1 MGILADSDLTPKQQI
16 FVDSYISNGFNAT
29 QAARQAGYKGNEVTL
44 QAVGSE
50 NLRKP
55 LIQQQLKQRTK
66 HITAKAEKRI
76 IKARDEFE
84 ENLDFARK
92 LRKACV
98 KWLVD
103 PDDPE
108 AFTID
113 PRANEIDV
121 IYMDGVVQRRSTLAE
136 LLAKVD
142 GIAHHASPFIKTVDL
157 REYAIKALDKCDM
170 AIDKFAKMDGEYMK
184 DKENPVDPIA
194 HAKTVLADIITKG
207 MLPRDEAIVQVAEH
221 YGLDVAQLGDVG

>member
-1 MGILADSDLTPKQQI
+1 MVKPTPKQQLFI
-16 FVDSYISNGFNAT
+16 DAYLSNGFNAT
-29 QAARQAGYKGNEVTL
+29 QAARDAGYKGNDVTL

-55 LIQQQLKQRTK
+55 LIASAIKQRTK

-84 ENLDFARK
+84 ENLDFAKK

-103 PDDPE
+103 PENADE
-108 AFTID
+108 FTID
-113 PRANEIDV
+113 PRADEIDV
-121 IYMDGVVQRRSTLAE
+121 VYMDGIVQRRSTLAA
-136 LLAKVD
+136 LLARLD
-142 GIAHHASPFIKTVDL
+142 GTIHHATPFVKTVDL

-170 AIDKFAKMDGEYMK
+170 AADKFAKMDGDYTK
-184 DKENPVDPIA
+184 DKENPSDDKA
-194 HAKTVLADIITKG
+194 LAKALVEDLIEKG
-207 MLPRDEAIVQVAEH
+207 YLNKDEAIPFAAKH
-221 YGLDVAQLGDVG
+221 YGILEEDIVNA